1 MPVFS
6 GNTTGS
12 IHQVAY
18 NIPSGVMS
26 FSLVMNSAGN
36 LYLSIGNNTD
46 GYVKIFTGEPLGTGD
61 KVYNDAPIRVLAGS
75 NIFLLTSGSCDYYF
89 SIE

>member
-12 IHQVAY
+12 VTQVAY

-26 FSLVMNSAGN
+26 FSLVINSTGS
-36 LYLSIGNNTD
+36 LTMSVNNI
-46 GYVKIFTGEPLGTGD
+46 KIFTATSLDTGD
-61 KVYNDAPIRVLAGS
+61 KVYNDAPIRVLAGQS
-75 NIFLLTSGSCDYYF
+75 IFLITSGDVDYYI

>member
-12 IHQVAY
+12 VTQVAY

-26 FSLVMNSAGN
+26 FSLVMNTGGSLAV
-36 LYLSIGNNTD
+36 SVNNI
-46 GYVKIFTGEPLGTGD
+46 KIFSADSLDSGD
-61 KVYNDAPIRVLAGS
+61 KVYNDAPITILRDTS
-75 NIFLLTSGSCDYYF
+75 IFLITSGDCDYYF
-89 SIE
+89 SIT